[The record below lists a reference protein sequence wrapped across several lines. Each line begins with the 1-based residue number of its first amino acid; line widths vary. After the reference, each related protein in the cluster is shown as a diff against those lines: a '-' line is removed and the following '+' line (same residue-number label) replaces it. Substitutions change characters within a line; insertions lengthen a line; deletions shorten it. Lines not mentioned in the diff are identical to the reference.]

1 MEARQLFETIDPTL
15 WFYTHH
21 NPVKLLADVQPERLA
36 KLAEDPSYLR
46 QYSAVLK
53 LFDEYRSNGRSWF
66 TMQHASETKK
76 VIAYFSAE
84 FGLHTS
90 IPIYSGGSGILAGDH
105 CKEASDLGVP
115 LVGIGFMYPQGYFRQ
130 RITAEGWQEA
140 AYAPFNREDSPIH
153 PALTPS
159 GEACRFTVDMGGRN
173 VTAVVWKVLVGR
185 IPLYLIDTD
194 VPENSAEN
202 RALSARLYGGDQEM
216 RLCQEILLG
225 YRRRPSSACA

>member
-1 MEARQLFETIDPTL
+1 
-15 WFYTHH
+15 
-21 NPVKLLADVQPERLA
+21 
-36 KLAEDPSYLR
+36 
-46 QYSAVLK
+46 
-53 LFDEYRSNGRSWF
+53 
-66 TMQHASETKK
+66 MQHASETKK

-90 IPIYSGGSGILAGDH
+90 IPIYSGGLGILAGDH

-173 VTAVVWKVLVGR
+173 VTAVVWRVLVGR

-225 YRRRPSSACA
+225 IGGVRLLRVVAMPREVAIGEAGNEPLTDDGLHRRPGEPGLTTGPTRELHVRAPEGTYSERPVSF